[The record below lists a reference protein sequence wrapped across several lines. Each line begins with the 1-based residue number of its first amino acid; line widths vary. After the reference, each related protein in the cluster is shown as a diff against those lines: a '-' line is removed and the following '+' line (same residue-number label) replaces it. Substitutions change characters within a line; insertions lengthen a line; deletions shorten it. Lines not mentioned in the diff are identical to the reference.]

1 MRAGIIYGTTDQKT
15 AENLIKGL
23 KQGQSI
29 EEITWIDDDD
39 LYKNWIPE
47 ADDVTA
53 FEDDVMPFAINEYYH
68 KSVGKDQLQDIF
80 LPTEFDLDKSDD
92 YCLIFRQR
100 KDGYQNFFKRY
111 QKALKN
117 YVQATKMVGT
127 RLEDNDMYERLDKLP
142 HKQQEQV
149 IDAKI
154 TLRSIESDAFSG
166 RIVLLDNRIDIS
178 SVKGMDQ
185 QLVSSKKLLTYYMFP
200 QQVGSF
206 HF

>member
-1 MRAGIIYGTTDQKT
+1 MHAGIIYGTTDQKT

-53 FEDDVMPFAINEYYH
+53 FEDDVIPFTFNEDYH
-68 KSVGKDQLQDIF
+68 NSVEKDQLQDIF
-80 LPTEFDLDKSDD
+80 LPTEFDLDESDD

-117 YVQATKMVGT
+117 YVHATKMVGT

>member
-29 EEITWIDDDD
+29 EEITWIDDDG

-53 FEDDVMPFAINEYYH
+53 FEDDVIPFTINEYYH

-80 LPTEFDLDKSDD
+80 LPTEFDLDESDD

-117 YVQATKMVGT
+117 YAQATKMVGT

-154 TLRSIESDAFSG
+154 TLRSIESDMFSG

>member
-29 EEITWIDDDD
+29 EEITWIDDDG

-47 ADDVTA
+47 ADDVTT
-53 FEDDVMPFAINEYYH
+53 FEDDVIPFTINEYYH

-80 LPTEFDLDKSDD
+80 LPTEFDLDESDD

-117 YVQATKMVGT
+117 YAQATKMVGT

-154 TLRSIESDAFSG
+154 TLRSIESDMFSG